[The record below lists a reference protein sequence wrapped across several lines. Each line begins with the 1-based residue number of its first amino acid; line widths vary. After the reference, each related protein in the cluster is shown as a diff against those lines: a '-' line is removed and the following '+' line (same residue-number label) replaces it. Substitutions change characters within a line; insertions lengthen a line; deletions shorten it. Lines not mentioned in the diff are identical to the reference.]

1 MRVDFAFA
9 VVVIIGEAFGD
20 GMPGSEIDHVAG
32 ADAEDVGD
40 PRREAGFEA
49 VRAGG
54 EDAADDVVG
63 DFGGGEVDDGGEVV
77 GGDEAFHGAAAVAGG
92 VEDVDFCGGVVGG
105 EVLADAVDCWG
116 GDAEHGD
123 AEFGFG
129 FLGVVDGGV
138 FGLMWRW
145 DLALLVCARHADD
158 ASCGVVEHTV

>member
-1 MRVDFAFA
+1 MA
-9 VVVIIGEAFGD
+9 VGQAAVGRRMVLQGRQA
-20 GMPGSEIDHVAG
+20 SLWR
-32 ADAEDVGD
+32 DAW
-40 PRREAGFEA
+40 RRLL
-49 VRAGG
+49 RNK
-54 EDAADDVVG
+54 
-63 DFGGGEVDDGGEVV
+63 
-77 GGDEAFHGAAAVAGG
+77 AAVAGG